1 MGRRTV
7 AAALCGRAL
16 LLVGCGSSDA
26 SPTSSA
32 ATVNAAP
39 EPSPTPAA
47 NEYVDAVVHTR
58 GLGTAKTEIILTST
72 IGSQSRDLTAE
83 GGLDLASGYGDLTW
97 RGSDGSVVRERSN
110 GKGLFVQ
117 SGGPSSTWEKRA
129 GVDASSTG
137 RVADV
142 LRGLGTL
149 GGLQLAGTEVFQGL
163 TFHRYTGEVPVSAQA
178 LGQLGIGSEDAAAI
192 AAAAPDAMV
201 QVTVWID
208 PSGRVVRVDRAI
220 DVADTSVG
228 PVSATTTT
236 RLTEFSGD
244 LDLSPPPSESV
255 VSAPAS

>member
-1 MGRRTV
+1 MGRRT
-7 AAALCGRAL
+7 AAAVLCGMSL
-16 LLVGCGSSDA
+16 LLGGCGSHDS

-32 ATVNAAP
+32 TTVTAAP

-58 GLGTAKTEIILTST
+58 GLGTARTEIILTST
-72 IGSQSRDLTAE
+72 IGDQSRDLTAE
-83 GGLDLASGYGDLTW
+83 GGLDLARGYGDLTW
-97 RGSDGSVVRERSN
+97 RSADGSVVHERSN
-110 GKGLFVQ
+110 SKGLFVQ
-117 SGGPSSTWEKRA
+117 SDGPTGPWEKRD

-137 RVADV
+137 PVSDV

-149 GGLQLAGTEVFQGL
+149 SSLQLAGTEVFQGI
-163 TFHRYTGEVPVSAQA
+163 TFHRYTGVVPVSAQS

-192 AAAAPDAMV
+192 AASAPDAMV

-220 DVADTSVG
+220 EVSDTSVG
-228 PVSATTTT
+228 PVGATTTT

-255 VSAPAS
+255 VTAAAS